1 MCKTDFFCGDCRKGC
16 VNVLKIAFCSIFFV
30 DVRKTILYLH
40 KNCELWV
47 KKSYFL
53 IKSRI

>member
-1 MCKTDFFCGDCRKGC
+1 MCKTDFFYGDYRKESIG
-16 VNVLKIAFCSIFFV
+16 VLKIAFCLILFAN
-30 DVRKTILYLH
+30 VRKTILYLH

-53 IKSRI
+53 IKSII